1 VIRRIFAC
9 PLRHLLSGN
18 IVSVKFSTRQVPGV
32 TVNQPKSASISP
44 SFARFGG
51 LFAPKT
57 EDRTES
63 ERTGK
68 HLSRRTQFGVPS
80 KSRTKLRLEHG
91 AGTIKAILWTVLL
104 VYGAFVAYKILP
116 AYVAE
121 YQLQDKMQEQ
131 AKFAVVNRYPEE
143 QIRDS
148 IFKVIKDL
156 EIPVKREDIK
166 ITATQD
172 VVRIACDY
180 SVPVDLLVY
189 QMNLHFT
196 PSSENKNL

>member
-1 VIRRIFAC
+1 M
-9 PLRHLLSGN
+9 LGW
-18 IVSVKFSTRQVPGV
+18 
-32 TVNQPKSASISP
+32 NQPKSALNRRNSSDQVGSSLEEI
-44 SFARFGG
+44 
-51 LFAPKT
+51 
-57 EDRTES
+57 EQS
-63 ERTGK
+63 ERVRTV
-68 HLSRRTQFGVPS
+68 LSRRNQFGIQPS
-80 KSRTKLRLEHG
+80 KRVGVKLRLERG

-104 VYGAFVAYKILP
+104 IYGAFVAYKILP

-148 IFKVIKDL
+148 IFKVVKDL
-156 EIPVKREDIK
+156 DIPVKREEIK

-180 SVPVDLLVY
+180 TVPVDLLVY

>member
-1 VIRRIFAC
+1 
-9 PLRHLLSGN
+9 
-18 IVSVKFSTRQVPGV
+18 
-32 TVNQPKSASISP
+32 
-44 SFARFGG
+44 
-51 LFAPKT
+51 
-57 EDRTES
+57 
-63 ERTGK
+63 
-68 HLSRRTQFGVPS
+68 LSRRTQFGIQPS
-80 KSRTKLRLEHG
+80 KHAGARLRLQQG

-104 VYGAFVAYKILP
+104 IYGAFVAYKILP

-172 VVRIACDY
+172 VVRIAVDY

>member
-1 VIRRIFAC
+1 M
-9 PLRHLLSGN
+9 LRS
-18 IVSVKFSTRQVPGV
+18 
-32 TVNQPKSASISP
+32 
-44 SFARFGG
+44 
-51 LFAPKT
+51 
-57 EDRTES
+57 
-63 ERTGK
+63 
-68 HLSRRTQFGVPS
+68 
-80 KSRTKLRLEHG
+80 EHG
-91 AGTIKAILWTVLL
+91 AGTIKAILWTILL
-104 VYGAFVAYKILP
+104 IYGAFVAYKILP

-148 IFKVIKDL
+148 IFKVVKDI

-180 SVPVDLLVY
+180 TIPVDLLVY

>member
-1 VIRRIFAC
+1 MG
-9 PLRHLLSGN
+9 S
-18 IVSVKFSTRQVPGV
+18 
-32 TVNQPKSASISP
+32 SP
-44 SFARFGG
+44 EEIE
-51 LFAPKT
+51 P
-57 EDRTES
+57 S
-63 ERTGK
+63 ERVRTV
-68 HLSRRTQFGVPS
+68 LSRRNQFGIRSPKRLGV
-80 KSRTKLRLEHG
+80 KLRLERG

-104 VYGAFVAYKILP
+104 IYGAFVAYKILP

-148 IFKVIKDL
+148 IFKVVKDL
-156 EIPVKREDIK
+156 DIPVKREEIK

-180 SVPVDLLVY
+180 TVPVDLLVY